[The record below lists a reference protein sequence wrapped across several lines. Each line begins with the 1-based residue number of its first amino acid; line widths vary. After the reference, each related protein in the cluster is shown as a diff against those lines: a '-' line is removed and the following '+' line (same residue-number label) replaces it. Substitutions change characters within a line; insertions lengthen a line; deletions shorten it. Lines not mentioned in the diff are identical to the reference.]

1 MKRHL
6 LLFGTLAGL
15 LFFGTVYGLA
25 FAVPGYSH
33 VSDTVSEIGQVGSPV
48 ERLFQVA
55 MLAVDLCIVSFG
67 LGLLYF
73 ARSREASI
81 VPAAFV
87 AYFGLVE
94 IGLHVYPSPHPLH
107 NVFGLSLTIGYLAPL
122 ALAFS
127 WRCLSSASALVNASW
142 LASALILIS
151 LFLNISP
158 LFTRDLFPLEY
169 YGIVQRSAHVL
180 FFGWCAYVSIRCF
193 LFSDSRIMQ
202 AGKSIE
208 RHGLFSG

>member
-15 LFFGTVYGLA
+15 LFFGTVYALA
-25 FAVPGYSH
+25 IAVPGYSH

-55 MLAVDLCIVSFG
+55 MLAVDLCIVAFG
-67 LGLLYF
+67 LGLFYF
-73 ARSREASI
+73 ARSHEASI
-81 VPAAFV
+81 VPAALV
-87 AYFGLVE
+87 AYFGLME
-94 IGLHVYPSPHPLH
+94 IGLHVFPSPHPLH
-107 NVFGLSLTIGYLAPL
+107 NVFGLSLT
-122 ALAFS
+122 
-127 WRCLSSASALVNASW
+127 SALVNVSW
-142 LASALILIS
+142 LATALILIS
-151 LFLNISP
+151 IFLNISP

-202 AGKSIE
+202 AGESID
-208 RHGLFSG
+208 RSLPIQPLPARSSRGSAR

>member
-15 LFFGTVYGLA
+15 LFFGTVYALA
-25 FAVPGYSH
+25 IAVPGYSH

-55 MLAVDLCIVSFG
+55 MLAVDLCIVAFG
-67 LGLLYF
+67 LGLFYF
-73 ARSREASI
+73 ARSHEASI
-81 VPAAFV
+81 VPAALV
-87 AYFGLVE
+87 AYFGLME
-94 IGLHVYPSPHPLH
+94 IGLHVFPSPHPLH
-107 NVFGLSLTIGYLAPL
+107 NVFGLSLTT
-122 ALAFS
+122 
-127 WRCLSSASALVNASW
+127 
-142 LASALILIS
+142 ALILIS
-151 LFLNISP
+151 IFLNISP

-202 AGKSIE
+202 AGESID
-208 RHGLFSG
+208 RSLPIQPLPARSSRGSAR